1 MIKGLYTAASGMM
14 LQMARQDA
22 VANNLANVNTSGFKK
37 QTAVCRAFPEM
48 LISRLGETRET
59 MEGERI
65 ALKPQVVGGLGTGAC
80 IDAVYSDLSMGNLR
94 RTDNPTDL
102 ALGTQGYYVVDTPEG
117 IRYTRS
123 SEYKINGEGYLTTRE
138 GYPLLDIYNEPVL
151 LEDEFTVD
159 KWGSIIINGEELTR
173 LQVVTFPNLQAME
186 RLGDNLLSA
195 TEEPLPV
202 EAPSILQGYVEDSNV
217 SAVQEMVTL
226 ITVVRAYETL
236 QKMVQAEDETL
247 DVALNEV
254 GRVV

>member
-48 LISRLGETRET
+48 LLSRLGESRET
-59 MEGERI
+59 STGERV
-65 ALKPQVVGGLGTGAC
+65 AVKPQVIGGLGTGAC
-80 IDAVYSDLSMGNLR
+80 IDAIYSDVSMGNLR
-94 RTDNPTDL
+94 RTDNSTDL

-117 IRYTRS
+117 TRYTRS
-123 SEYKINGEGYLTTRE
+123 SEYKINNQGYLTTRE
-138 GYPLLDIYNEPVL
+138 GYPLLDLYNEPIL
-151 LEDEFTVD
+151 LEDEFTID
-159 KWGSIIINGEELTR
+159 KWGAVIVNGEELTR

-195 TEEPLPV
+195 TEEPVLV
-202 EAPSILQGYVEDSNV
+202 ENPAILQGYVEDSNV
-217 SAVQEMVTL
+217 NAVKEMVTL
-226 ITVVRAYETL
+226 ITVVRSYETL

-247 DVALNEV
+247 EVALNEV
-254 GRVV
+254 GKVV